1 MSRTKSPLLPWAIA
15 FGAFLIGSWVGGLPL
30 RSTIR
35 QLRADL
41 DDPKVTECRDDGVG
55 REFAS
60 VFQGRPWEAGIG
72 SPSPFEMDDEEA
84 PLIEVLDT
92 PPDDDD
98 GTNWEFNF
106 DGLDEDAEPQ
116 DVEEAMEMAREAM
129 DIRKAQAWA
138 ALEDQ
143 AGLDED
149 QMLTFQ
155 DAIDRMN
162 EDLMRSAEDLVATV
176 TSGEEPTRREAL
188 MFADNVLSSIIETDD
203 ALYEILDADQRSA
216 VEEEVLDPLAY
227 VEPDLVDKLMELE
240 Q

>member
-1 MSRTKSPLLPWAIA
+1 MSRTKSPLLPWVMA

-41 DDPKVTECRDDGVG
+41 DDQPSTECRDDGVG

-60 VFQGRPWEAGIG
+60 VFQGRPWEAGIDG
-72 SPSPFEMDDEEA
+72 PSPFEMEDPEA
-84 PLIEVLDT
+84 PPVVVNT
-92 PPDDDD
+92 PPDDEEE
-98 GTNWEFNF
+98 GTDWEFNF

-138 ALEDQ
+138 ALEEQ

-149 QMLTFQ
+149 QMLAFQ
-155 DAIDRMN
+155 DAIDQMN
-162 EDLMRSAEDLVATV
+162 DALMRSAEDLVETV

-188 MFADNVLSSIIETDD
+188 MFADNVLGSIIETDD
-203 ALYEILDADQRSA
+203 AIYEILDADQRAA

>member
-1 MSRTKSPLLPWAIA
+1 MA

-41 DDPKVTECRDDGVG
+41 DERQVNECQGDGVG

-60 VFQGRPWEAGIG
+60 VFQGRPWEAGVD
-72 SPSPFEMDDEEA
+72 SPSPFEMKDEEE
-84 PLIEVLDT
+84 PPVVVVDT
-92 PPDDDD
+92 TSEDEED
-98 GTNWEFNF
+98 GPNWEFNF

-129 DIRKAQAWA
+129 DIRQSQAWA
-138 ALEDQ
+138 ALDDQ
-143 AGLDED
+143 ARLDDD
-149 QMLTFQ
+149 QMGAFQ

-176 TSGEEPTRREAL
+176 SSGEEPTRREAL

-203 ALYEILDADQRSA
+203 AIYEILDADQRAA
-216 VEEEVLDPLAY
+216 VEDEVLDPLAY
-227 VEPDLVDKLMELE
+227 VEPDLVDKLMELD